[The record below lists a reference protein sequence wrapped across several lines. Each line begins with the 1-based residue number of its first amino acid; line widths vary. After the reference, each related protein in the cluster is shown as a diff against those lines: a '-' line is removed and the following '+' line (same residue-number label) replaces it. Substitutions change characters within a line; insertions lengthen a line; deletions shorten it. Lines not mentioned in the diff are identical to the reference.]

1 MRDVAGSQVPPPWRR
16 GWIGTRVLPRGRGGG
31 AVLGRGLS
39 PSSPWG
45 RGWPGVPT
53 PSGGGSG
60 LGRGPPGRRGGAG
73 GDAGAPPPVWGSG
86 GGAGRGG
93 GGGPPGSP
101 PGRGRRSGG
110 GRSPLRSLPVPVPP
124 AVPPSAAAA
133 APASA
138 PPLSA
143 LGSREPPAPPPR
155 PAAAAPSAAIRHRN
169 FPAPAPHGTR
179 RGGGGPGAAR
189 GCSGAPGPPRPRLG
203 PARRRP
209 AGGRLGAA
217 APHKL
222 LCPRRGECA
231 GPGRRARG
239 GGAQTSPAGVG
250 LAGGSGRPHAPP
262 AAGALEGQ
270 VPNCPRGSG
279 WGAARSL
286 QAEQY
291 PEGAAP
297 QSAGA
302 WGGCFVLGS
311 GRRPASLGRR
321 SLCPRVPFVC
331 RPWGWWAKLR
341 RRGLP
346 RGGGEPHSS
355 RAPAG
360 PPRTGWPR
368 GGAPWSECRARPRG
382 CSVSEAQKLS
392 RKSEALP
399 SPRPEREDRA
409 GGDFGVWGSPLGW
422 RALHGAAWGG
432 CRPVAPGLG
441 GGVTPDSRPGP
452 CSRRDFPH
460 WGPVLGTGW
469 GCVFGCRWLPG
480 M

>member
-1 MRDVAGSQVPPPWRR
+1 M
-16 GWIGTRVLPRGRGGG
+16 
-31 AVLGRGLS
+31 
-39 PSSPWG
+39 
-45 RGWPGVPT
+45 
-53 PSGGGSG
+53 
-60 LGRGPPGRRGGAG
+60 
-73 GDAGAPPPVWGSG
+73 
-86 GGAGRGG
+86 
-93 GGGPPGSP
+93 
-101 PGRGRRSGG
+101 
-110 GRSPLRSLPVPVPP
+110 PVPP
-124 AVPPSAAAA
+124 AVPPSAAAAAA

-231 GPGRRARG
+231 GPSQRARG
-239 GGAQTSPAGVG
+239 GGRKLLRRGWAWPAARGARTLRPQPELWRGRSPTVPGARAGVRR
-250 LAGGSGRPHAPP
+250 A
-262 AAGALEGQ
+262 
-270 VPNCPRGSG
+270 
-279 WGAARSL
+279 L
-286 QAEQY
+286 QAEQC

-302 WGGCFVLGS
+302 WGGFFVLGS
-311 GRRPASLGRR
+311 GRRPVSL
-321 SLCPRVPFVC
+321 
-331 RPWGWWAKLR
+331 
-341 RRGLP
+341 
-346 RGGGEPHSS
+346 
-355 RAPAG
+355 
-360 PPRTGWPR
+360 
-368 GGAPWSECRARPRG
+368 GGAPFAPGSPLSAAPGAGGRSCGAAGSPVGEGSPIHPGLRPARPGPGGRAAARRG
-382 CSVSEAQKLS
+382 VSAGRGPAAAPFPRRRNCQGS
-392 RKSEALP
+392 RRP
-399 SPRPEREDRA
+399 SPSPPPRPEREDRA
-409 GGDFGVWGSPLGW
+409 GGAFGVWGSPLVW
-422 RALHGAAWGG
+422 RLLQSAAWGG

-441 GGVTPDSRPGP
+441 GRVTPDSRPGP

-469 GCVFGCRWLPG
+469 GCVFGRRWPPG
-480 M
+480 T